1 MTSSSQPTHD
11 TVILDV
17 DGTLADTNYLHALAW
32 ARAFDRVDLHPPMWH
47 LHRAIGMGGDKLV
60 PAVAGDRAEQEHG
73 DALREAWEE
82 EYAELLPEVRLLPGA
97 RDLVIML
104 AERGL
109 TVVLA
114 SSGKEQF
121 TQHVLDLLDLPE
133 GTLAAQASS
142 DEAENSKPAPDV
154 LEVALNKVGEGSA
167 LLVGDTPYDIAAAA
181 KVGAPCAAVLTG
193 GFGDDELSRA
203 GAVIV
208 VDSAAA
214 LVSLDPGTWEDLLH
228 AAPPDYA
235 TQTFSPLPAQP
246 PGTDG

>member
-1 MTSSSQPTHD
+1 MSPTHD

-17 DGTLADTNYLHALAW
+17 DGTLADTNYLHTLAW
-32 ARAFDRVDLHPPMWH
+32 ARAFARVDLHPPMWQ

-60 PAVAGDRAEQEHG
+60 AAVAGDGAEQEHG

-97 RDLVIML
+97 RDLVL
-104 AERGL
+104 ALADRGL

-133 GTLAAQASS
+133 GALAAQASS
-142 DEAENSKPAPDV
+142 DEAEESKPEPDV
-154 LEVALNKVGEGSA
+154 LEVALDKVGEGSA
-167 LLVGDTPYDIAAAA
+167 LLVGDTPYDVAAAA

-193 GFGDDELSRA
+193 GFGDEELSRA

-208 VDSAAA
+208 VDSPAA
-214 LVSLDPGTWEDLLH
+214 LVDLPSQTWADLLH
-228 AAPPDYA
+228 AVPPEHAA
-235 TQTFSPLPAQP
+235 TTFSPLPDP
-246 PGTDG
+246 PSKAGSGS

>member
-1 MTSSSQPTHD
+1 MSPTHD

-17 DGTLADTNYLHALAW
+17 DGTLADTNYLHTLAW
-32 ARAFDRVDLHPPMWH
+32 ARAFARADLHPPMWQ

-60 PAVAGDRAEQEHG
+60 AAVAGDGVEQEHG
-73 DALREAWEE
+73 DGLREAWEE

-97 RDLVIML
+97 RDLVLAL

-133 GTLAAQASS
+133 GALAAQASS
-142 DEAENSKPAPDV
+142 DEAEESKPEPDV
-154 LEVALNKVGEGSA
+154 LEVALDKVGQGSA
-167 LLVGDTPYDIAAAA
+167 LLVGDTPYDISAAA

-193 GFGDDELSRA
+193 GFGEEELSRA

-208 VDSAAA
+208 VDSPAA
-214 LVSLDPGTWEDLLH
+214 LAALPARTWDDLLH
-228 AAPPDYA
+228 AVPPEHA
-235 TQTFSPLPAQP
+235 SQTFSPLPDGQP
-246 PGTDG
+246 RGR